1 LLFFSVACLL
11 LFQVVDIRRVMC
23 VIMEDMDITMERDP
37 LNPDKVTL
45 AMDMPP
51 QDMVT
56 IMGKG
61 QLSLDMDTVVMED
74 MDKDMVIEDM
84 AITMAKDLLSL
95 DMDTI
100 VMEVMGIEDMD
111 MVMDTEDKLKLKL
124 LEFSIIEVSIMLS
137 QSHMLKYINHA
148 P

>member
-1 LLFFSVACLL
+1 
-11 LFQVVDIRRVMC
+11 
-23 VIMEDMDITMERDP
+23 MDIP
-37 LNPDKVTL
+37 L
-45 AMDMPP
+45 

-56 IMGKG
+56 TMGKG
-61 QLSLDMDTVVMED
+61 RLSLDIGNVVMED
-74 MDKDMVIEDM
+74 MDMVIEDM

-111 MVMDTEDKLKLKL
+111 MVMVTEDKPKHKL

-137 QSHMLKYINHA
+137 QSHMLKYIDHA